1 MAWYNLLDNA
11 EKYIVE
17 KVKKSILGEIDQ
29 SLTEDEKNLL
39 TDIALTIA
47 YGAIPAVGQVI
58 DV

>member
-39 TDIALTIA
+39 TVLVKT
-47 YGAIPAVGQVI
+47 
-58 DV
+58 